1 MAVRLDYVMKETG
14 SNLVRNLTLTLASL
28 LTVAIALAFV
38 AVSFLIGTGI
48 NQSFLGLRS
57 DVQMFVYMNPTA
69 NEEQI
74 DSVNSSLRENPQVA
88 EVSFLDRDATF
99 AEFER
104 LFEEQPDFVSAIKP
118 EELPQS
124 FRVKPTSTDAD
135 IVSAVGNEF
144 EDMPGVLRVEY
155 AEEYA
160 RQVQSSLT
168 TLNSW
173 VRIFGIA
180 LIFVSVLLIF
190 NTIRTA
196 VFARRREIEVM
207 RLVGASNWFIRLP
220 FMAEGMVQ
228 GILGVLAAAGLTWG
242 FDALWKANFV
252 NQVSFELLNQIR
264 WTSGDLW
271 VALGMVLLVGAVTGR
286 RGLGHRRRSLP
297 EGLSLRLPSSGLR
310 RRDFS

>member
-69 NEEQI
+69 SEEQI
-74 DSVNSSLRENPQVA
+74 ESVDSSLRDNPQVD

-124 FRVKPTSTDAD
+124 FRVKPTSTDAN

-173 VRIFGIA
+173 VRIFGVA

-228 GILGVLAAAGLTWG
+228 GILGAFAAAGLTWG

-271 VALGMVLLVGAVTGR
+271 VALGMVLLVGAVTGAV
-286 RGLGHRRRSLP
+286 G
-297 EGLSLRLPSSGLR
+297 SGIAVGRYLKV
-310 RRDFS
+310 

>member
-1 MAVRLDYVMKETG
+1 MKETG

-57 DVQMFVYMNPTA
+57 DVQMFVYMKPSATA
-69 NEEQI
+69 DQI
-74 DSVNSSLRENPQVA
+74 ASVEKSLNDNPQVA
-88 EVSFLDRDATF
+88 SVKFLDKDATY
-99 AEFER
+99 AEFQR
-104 LFEEQPDFVSAIKP
+104 LFADQPEFVKTIKA

-135 IVSAVGNEF
+135 VVSAVGTEF
-144 EDMPGVLRVEY
+144 ENMTGVYRVEY

-160 RQVQSSLT
+160 RQVQKSLT

-173 VRIFGIA
+173 VRIFGVA

-220 FMAEGMVQ
+220 FIVEGLVH
-228 GILGVLAAAGLTWG
+228 GLFGALLAAVGAWG
-242 FDALWKANFV
+242 FDALWNRNFV
-252 NQVSFELLNQIR
+252 DQATFELLNQIR
-264 WTSGDLW
+264 WDSGE
-271 VALGMVLLVGAVTGR
+271 LGLAILLVFAVGAVTGAVGSDIAVSR
-286 RGLGHRRRSLP
+286 FLKV
-297 EGLSLRLPSSGLR
+297 
-310 RRDFS
+310 

>member
-1 MAVRLDYVMKETG
+1 MAVRLDYVLKETG

-38 AVSFLIGTGI
+38 AVSYLIGTGI

-57 DVQMFVYMNPTA
+57 DVQMFVYMNPSAT
-69 NEEQI
+69 EEQVE
-74 DSVNSSLRENPQVA
+74 SVRNELEGNPQVG
-88 EVSFLDRDATF
+88 EVDFLNKEATY
-99 AEFER
+99 AEFQR
-104 LFEEQPDFVSAIKP
+104 LFEDQPDFVQAIKP

-135 IVSAVGNEF
+135 VVSAVGAEF
-144 EDMPGVLRVEY
+144 ETMTGVLRVVY

-160 RQVQSSLT
+160 RQVQRSLT

-196 VFARRREIEVM
+196 VFARRREIEVV

-220 FMAEGMVQ
+220 FMTEGMVQ
-228 GILGVLAAAGLTWG
+228 GMLGAFAAAGLTWG
-242 FDALWKANFV
+242 FDALWKRNFV
-252 NQVSFELLNQIR
+252 NQVSFELLNQIK

-271 VALGMVLLVGAVTGR
+271 TAVLMILAVGAITGAI
-286 RGLGHRRRSLP
+286 G
-297 EGLSLRLPSSGLR
+297 SGIAVGRYLKV
-310 RRDFS
+310 

>member
-1 MAVRLDYVMKETG
+1 MAVRLDYVLKETG

-38 AVSFLIGTGI
+38 AVSYLIGTGI

-57 DVQMFVYMNPTA
+57 DVQMFVYMNPSAT
-69 NEEQI
+69 EEQVE
-74 DSVNSSLRENPQVA
+74 SVRNELEGNPQVG
-88 EVSFLDRDATF
+88 EVDFLNKEATY
-99 AEFER
+99 AEFQR
-104 LFEEQPDFVSAIKP
+104 LFEDQPDFVQAIKP

-135 IVSAVGNEF
+135 VVSAVGAEF
-144 EDMPGVLRVEY
+144 ETMTGVLRVVY

-160 RQVQSSLT
+160 RQVQRSLT

-220 FMAEGMVQ
+220 FMTEGMVQ
-228 GILGVLAAAGLTWG
+228 GMLGAFAAAGLTWG
-242 FDALWKANFV
+242 FDALWKRNFV
-252 NQVSFELLNQIR
+252 NQVSFELLNQIK

-271 VALGMVLLVGAVTGR
+271 TAVLMILAVGAITGAI
-286 RGLGHRRRSLP
+286 G
-297 EGLSLRLPSSGLR
+297 SGIAVGRYLKV
-310 RRDFS
+310 

>member
-1 MAVRLDYVMKETG
+1 MAIRLDYVLKETG

-57 DVQMFVYMNPTA
+57 DVQMFVYMNPGATA
-69 NEEQI
+69 DQI
-74 DSVNSSLRENPQVA
+74 DSVNKSLESNPQV
-88 EVSFLDRDATF
+88 ESVKFLDKDKTY
-99 AEFER
+99 AEFKR
-104 LFEEQPDFVSAIKP
+104 LFADQPDFVESINP

-135 IVSAVGNEF
+135 VVSAVGTEF
-144 EDMPGVLRVEY
+144 ENMTGVYRVEY

-160 RQVQSSLT
+160 RQVQKSLS

-173 VRIFGIA
+173 VRLFGVA

-220 FMAEGMVQ
+220 FMTEGMVQ
-228 GILGVLAAAGLTWG
+228 GLHGALAAAGLTWG
-242 FDALWKANFV
+242 FDALWKRNFV
-252 NQVSFELLNQIR
+252 NQVSFELLNQIK
-264 WTSGDLW
+264 WTGGDLW
-271 VALGMVLLVGAVTGR
+271 KAIIMILVVGAVTGAVGSGIAVGR
-286 RGLGHRRRSLP
+286 Y
-297 EGLSLRLPSSGLR
+297 LRV
-310 RRDFS
+310 

>member
-1 MAVRLDYVMKETG
+1 VAVRLDYVLKETG

-57 DVQMFVYMNPTA
+57 DVQMFVYMNPSATD
-69 NEEQI
+69 EQVT
-74 DSVNSSLRENPQVA
+74 SVRSQLEDNPQV
-88 EVSFLDRDATF
+88 EQVDFLDREATF
-99 AEFER
+99 AEFQR
-104 LFEEQPDFVSAIKP
+104 LFEDQPDFVSAIRP

-124 FRVKPTSTDAD
+124 FRVKPSSTDAD
-135 IVSAVGNEF
+135 VVSAVGNEF
-144 EDMPGVLRVEY
+144 ETMTGVLRVVY

-160 RQVQSSLT
+160 RQVQRSLT

-220 FMAEGMVQ
+220 FMTEGMVQ
-228 GILGVLAAAGLTWG
+228 GILGAFAAAGLTWG
-242 FDALWKANFV
+242 FDALWRQNFV

-271 VALGMVLLVGAVTGR
+271 TALIMIVAVGAITGAI
-286 RGLGHRRRSLP
+286 G
-297 EGLSLRLPSSGLR
+297 SGIAVGRYLKV
-310 RRDFS
+310 

>member
-1 MAVRLDYVMKETG
+1 M
-14 SNLVRNLTLTLASL
+14 RNSL
-28 LTVAIALAFV
+28 E
-38 AVSFLIGTGI
+38 
-48 NQSFLGLRS
+48 
-57 DVQMFVYMNPTA
+57 D
-69 NEEQI
+69 
-74 DSVNSSLRENPQVA
+74 NPQV
-88 EVSFLDRDATF
+88 ESVDFLDEDATF
-99 AEFER
+99 AEFQR
-104 LFEEQPDFVSAIKP
+104 LFADQPDFVSAIKP

-124 FRVKPTSTDAD
+124 FRVKPSSTDAD
-135 IVSAVGNEF
+135 VVSAVGAEF
-144 EDMPGVLRVEY
+144 EDEPGVLRVEY

-160 RQVQSSLT
+160 RQVQRSLT

-220 FMAEGMVQ
+220 FMTEGMVQ
-228 GILGVLAAAGLTWG
+228 GILGAIAAAGLTWG

-252 NQVSFELLNQIR
+252 NQVCFELLNQIK

-271 VALGMVLLVGAVTGR
+271 KSVIMILHR
-286 RGLGHRRRSLP
+286 RRDDRRDRLGHRGGSLP
-297 EGLSLRLPSSGLR
+297 EGLTPSR
-310 RRDFS
+310 RRPQGSRRTTSTATDSSIASCADMTTPLTGTTSP

>member
-1 MAVRLDYVMKETG
+1 MAVRLDYVLKETG

-69 NEEQI
+69 TEDQI
-74 DSVNSSLRENPQVA
+74 DSVRTSLDENPQV
-88 EVSFLDRDATF
+88 ESITFLDREATF
-99 AEFER
+99 EEFQR
-104 LFEEQPDFVSAIKP
+104 LFADQPDFVTAIRP

-124 FRVKPTSTDAD
+124 FRVKPSSTDAD
-135 IVSAVGNEF
+135 VVAAVGSEF
-144 EDMPGVLRVEY
+144 ENMTGVLRVEY

-160 RQVQSSLT
+160 RQVQRSLT

-220 FMAEGMVQ
+220 FMAEGLVQ
-228 GILGVLAAAGLTWG
+228 GILGAAAAAGLTWG
-242 FDALWKANFV
+242 FDALWKRNFV
-252 NQVSFELLNQIR
+252 NQVSFELLNQIK

-271 VALGMVLLVGAVTGR
+271 TAVGMILLVGAITGAI
-286 RGLGHRRRSLP
+286 G
-297 EGLSLRLPSSGLR
+297 SGIAVGRYLKI
-310 RRDFS
+310 

>member
-1 MAVRLDYVMKETG
+1 MAVRLDYVLKETG

-38 AVSFLIGTGI
+38 AVSYLIGTGI

-57 DVQMFVYMNPTA
+57 DVQMFVYMNPSATQ
-69 NEEQI
+69 EQI
-74 DSVNSSLRENPQVA
+74 DSVNTSLNDNPQV
-88 EVSFLDRDATF
+88 ESVTFLDQDATYE
-99 AEFER
+99 EFKR
-104 LFEEQPDFVSAIKP
+104 LFADQPVFVETIEAA
-118 EELPQS
+118 ELPQS

-135 IVSAVGNEF
+135 VVSAVGTEF
-144 EDMPGVLRVEY
+144 ENMPGVYRVEY

-160 RQVQSSLT
+160 RQVQKSLT

-173 VRIFGIA
+173 VRIFGVA

-220 FMAEGMVQ
+220 FMTEGMVQ
-228 GILGVLAAAGLTWG
+228 GVLGAAAAAGLTWG
-242 FDALWKANFV
+242 FDALWKRNFV
-252 NQVSFELLNQIR
+252 NQVSFELLNQIK
-264 WTSGDLW
+264 WTGGDLW
-271 VALGMVLLVGAVTGR
+271 KAVIMILAVGAITGAIGSGIAVGR
-286 RGLGHRRRSLP
+286 Y
-297 EGLSLRLPSSGLR
+297 LRV
-310 RRDFS
+310 

>member
-1 MAVRLDYVMKETG
+1 VAVRLDYVLKETG

-48 NQSFLGLRS
+48 NESFLGLRA
-57 DVQMFVYMNPTA
+57 DVEMSVFMNPSATQ
-69 NEEQI
+69 EQI
-74 DSVNSSLRENPQVA
+74 DSVSSSLEENPQVDTV
-88 EVSFLDRDATF
+88 EFLDEAATF
-99 AEFER
+99 EEFQR
-104 LFEEQPDFVSAIKP
+104 LFKDQPDLLSALKP
-118 EELPQS
+118 EDLPQS
-124 FRVKPTSTDAD
+124 FRVKPTNTDAD
-135 IVSAVGNEF
+135 VVSGVGAEF
-144 EDMPGVLRVEY
+144 EKLGGVLRVVY

-160 RQVQSSLT
+160 RQLQGSLT
-168 TLNSW
+168 TLNDW
-173 VRIFGIA
+173 VRTFGIA

-228 GILGVLAAAGLTWG
+228 GVLGAVAAAGLTLG

-252 NQVSFELLNQIR
+252 NQEAIELLNQIQ

-271 VALGMVLLVGAVTGR
+271 TSVIIILVLGALTGALGSGIAVGRYLKV
-286 RGLGHRRRSLP
+286 
-297 EGLSLRLPSSGLR
+297 
-310 RRDFS
+310 

>member
-1 MAVRLDYVMKETG
+1 VAVRLDYVLKETG

-38 AVSFLIGTGI
+38 AVSYLIGTGI

-57 DVQMFVYMNPTA
+57 DVQMFVYMNPSAT
-69 NEEQI
+69 EEQVE
-74 DSVNSSLRENPQVA
+74 SVRNELEGNPQVG
-88 EVSFLDRDATF
+88 EVDFLNKEATY
-99 AEFER
+99 AEFQR
-104 LFEEQPDFVSAIKP
+104 LFEDQPDFVQAIKP

-135 IVSAVGNEF
+135 VVSAVGAEF
-144 EDMPGVLRVEY
+144 ETMTGVLRVVY

-160 RQVQSSLT
+160 RQVQRSLT

-196 VFARRREIEVM
+196 VFARRREIEVV

-220 FMAEGMVQ
+220 FMTEGMVQ
-228 GILGVLAAAGLTWG
+228 GMLGAFAAAGLTWG
-242 FDALWKANFV
+242 FDALWKRNFV
-252 NQVSFELLNQIR
+252 NQVSFELLNQIK

-271 VALGMVLLVGAVTGR
+271 TAVLMILAVGAITGAI
-286 RGLGHRRRSLP
+286 G
-297 EGLSLRLPSSGLR
+297 SGIAVGRYLKV
-310 RRDFS
+310 

>member
-1 MAVRLDYVMKETG
+1 VAVRLDYVLKETG

-38 AVSFLIGTGI
+38 AVSYLIGTGI

-57 DVQMFVYMNPTA
+57 DVQMFVYMNPSAT
-69 NEEQI
+69 EEQVE
-74 DSVNSSLRENPQVA
+74 SVRNELEGNPQVG
-88 EVSFLDRDATF
+88 EVDFLNKEATY
-99 AEFER
+99 AEFQR
-104 LFEEQPDFVSAIKP
+104 LFEDQPDFVQAIKP

-135 IVSAVGNEF
+135 VVSAVGAEF
-144 EDMPGVLRVEY
+144 ETMTGVLRVVY

-160 RQVQSSLT
+160 RQVQRSLT

-220 FMAEGMVQ
+220 FMTEGMVQ
-228 GILGVLAAAGLTWG
+228 GMLGAFAAAGLTWG
-242 FDALWKANFV
+242 FDALWKRNFV
-252 NQVSFELLNQIR
+252 NQVSFELLNQIK

-271 VALGMVLLVGAVTGR
+271 TAVLMILAVGAITGAI
-286 RGLGHRRRSLP
+286 G
-297 EGLSLRLPSSGLR
+297 SGIAVGRYLKV
-310 RRDFS
+310 

>member
-1 MAVRLDYVMKETG
+1 MAVRLDYVLKETG
-14 SNLVRNLTLTLASL
+14 SNLVRNLTLTIASL

-48 NQSFLGLRS
+48 NQSFLGLRK
-57 DVQMFVYMNPTA
+57 DVQMFVYMHPTA
-69 NEEQI
+69 TTEQI
-74 DSVNSSLRENPQVA
+74 DSVSRNLDENPQVDS
-88 EVSFLDRDATF
+88 VDFLDQEATY
-99 AEFER
+99 AEFQR
-104 LFEEQPDFVSAIKP
+104 LFADQPDFVDAIKA
-118 EELPQS
+118 EDLPQS

-135 IVSAVGNEF
+135 VVTAVGKEF
-144 EDMPGVLRVEY
+144 EDMAGVLRVEY

-160 RQVQSSLT
+160 RQVQNSLT

-220 FMAEGMVQ
+220 FMVEGMVQ
-228 GILGVLAAAGLTWG
+228 GIAGAIAAAGLTWG
-242 FDALWKANFV
+242 FDALWKREFV
-252 NQVSFELLNQIR
+252 NQVSFELLNQIK
-264 WTSGDLW
+264 WTGGDLW
-271 VALGMVLLVGAVTGR
+271 QSIVLVLVVGALTGAI
-286 RGLGHRRRSLP
+286 G
-297 EGLSLRLPSSGLR
+297 SGIAVGRYLKV
-310 RRDFS
+310 